1 MTEEDINKDCAS
13 KLSVRFHTDVLKH
26 SLESNYFDKRAE
38 VFVKQ
43 LLGNLERLKAN
54 TSVWHLKR
62 KKAKEE
68 KDNVNREH
76 YLHAFKEKWRQPL
89 KVQPVVKVH
98 FQTLIV
104 YGNLKFSFLVNESI
118 IILIPSVGLAHNF
131 F

>member
-1 MTEEDINKDCAS
+1 MREEDINKDCAS
-13 KLSVRFHTDVLKH
+13 KLPVRIHTDVLKH
-26 SLESNYFDKRAE
+26 SLESDYFDKRAE

-43 LLGNLERLKAN
+43 LLDNLERLKAN

-62 KKAKEE
+62 KKAMEE
-68 KDNVNREH
+68 KGKVNREH
-76 YLHAFKEKWRQPL
+76 YFHAFKETGRQPK

-98 FQTLIV
+98 FQILIV

-118 IILIPSVGLAHNF
+118 IILIPSVGFAHNF